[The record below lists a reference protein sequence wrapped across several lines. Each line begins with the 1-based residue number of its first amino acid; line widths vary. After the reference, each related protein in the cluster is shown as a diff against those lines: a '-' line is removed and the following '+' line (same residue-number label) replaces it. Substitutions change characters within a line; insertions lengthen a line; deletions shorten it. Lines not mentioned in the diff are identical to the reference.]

1 MNGIEALTLDG
12 GMRSWSLA
20 WNTAQTTISD
30 CQVVQVRRTGKG
42 CLSYTVES
50 QSEAIVIDPSV
61 DPEVYVRLLSE
72 RGWRLVAV
80 ADSHIHADHLSRSRQ
95 LAHLEGAALLLPTQN
110 RAQYPFRPVADGDRI
125 VFGSTALVAMRT
137 PGHTACSTTPPRSLA
152 THCFSTASA
161 GPTSTEVPARS
172 GRRARVSFICRS
184 AVSSS
189 CPRRLRCFPA
199 MSRRQYRSMAGC
211 WGRRSGQ
218 SGIPWRSRGSRKRH
232 SCRPFWRGSPQ
243 IRPTTH
249 ASSSSTS
256 EVNFQA
262 IPASWRREP
271 TAAPSLE
278 AGRRM
283 KASRAIR
290 LGLRANWQ
298 QFALL
303 VAINAFVGGVVG
315 VERSTLAPLAESDF
329 HLASSAAI
337 LSFLI
342 SFGLVKAASNFIAGG
357 LADRFGRRTV
367 LLVGWMAALPVPLLI
382 IPAPS
387 WGWVVFANVLLGL
400 NQGLAWSTTVNMKID
415 LVGPRRRGFA
425 LGLNE
430 ASGYLAVSAAAAVA
444 GFLAANYGIRPGPY
458 LLAEGFAACGLLL
471 SLFARDTSPQV
482 ELESVGAMG
491 TESLGKLAAEVS
503 FRDRTMSSACQA
515 GLINNLND
523 GMAWALLPLFF
534 AAHGLGLREIGL
546 LASIYP
552 AIWGAGQLGTGW
564 ISDYVGRKSLVVAG
578 MLLQS
583 LALAGFVIMPGFTW
597 WVADSVLL
605 GAGTALVYP
614 TLLAVVSDAARVPDR
629 ATAIGIYRFWRDSG
643 YPAGAIIAGVIADA
657 AGFPAAIIT
666 VAGLTGLSGLVVAVR
681 MRETLP
687 RAAPLL

>member
-1 MNGIEALTLDG
+1 
-12 GMRSWSLA
+12 
-20 WNTAQTTISD
+20 
-30 CQVVQVRRTGKG
+30 
-42 CLSYTVES
+42 
-50 QSEAIVIDPSV
+50 
-61 DPEVYVRLLSE
+61 
-72 RGWRLVAV
+72 
-80 ADSHIHADHLSRSRQ
+80 
-95 LAHLEGAALLLPTQN
+95 
-110 RAQYPFRPVADGDRI
+110 
-125 VFGSTALVAMRT
+125 
-137 PGHTACSTTPPRSLA
+137 
-152 THCFSTASA
+152 
-161 GPTSTEVPARS
+161 
-172 GRRARVSFICRS
+172 
-184 AVSSS
+184 
-189 CPRRLRCFPA
+189 
-199 MSRRQYRSMAGC
+199 
-211 WGRRSGQ
+211 
-218 SGIPWRSRGSRKRH
+218 
-232 SCRPFWRGSPQ
+232 
-243 IRPTTH
+243 
-249 ASSSSTS
+249 
-256 EVNFQA
+256 
-262 IPASWRREP
+262 
-271 TAAPSLE
+271 
-278 AGRRM
+278 M
-283 KASRAIR
+283 KASRSIR
-290 LGLRANWQ
+290 LGLRANWR

-315 VERSTLAPLAESDF
+315 VERSTLAPLAENDF

-382 IPAPS
+382 ILAPS

-430 ASGYLAVSAAAAVA
+430 ASGYLAVSVAAAVA

-458 LLAEGFAACGLLL
+458 LLAEGLAACGLLL

-482 ELESVGAMG
+482 ELESAGAMG

-515 GLINNLND
+515 GLVNNLND

-534 AAHGLGLREIGL
+534 AARGLGLREIGL

-564 ISDYVGRKSLVVAG
+564 ISDYVGRKPLVVTG

-583 LALAGFVIMPGFTW
+583 LAIAGFVILPGFTW
-597 WVADSVLL
+597 WVAESVLL

-614 TLLAVVSDAARVPDR
+614 TLLAVVSDAARVPER
-629 ATAIGIYRFWRDSG
+629 ATAVGIYRFWRDSG
-643 YPAGAIIAGVIADA
+643 YAAGAIIAGVIADA

-666 VAGLTGLSGLVVAVR
+666 VACLTGLSGLVVAVR

>member
-1 MNGIEALTLDG
+1 
-12 GMRSWSLA
+12 
-20 WNTAQTTISD
+20 
-30 CQVVQVRRTGKG
+30 
-42 CLSYTVES
+42 
-50 QSEAIVIDPSV
+50 
-61 DPEVYVRLLSE
+61 
-72 RGWRLVAV
+72 
-80 ADSHIHADHLSRSRQ
+80 
-95 LAHLEGAALLLPTQN
+95 
-110 RAQYPFRPVADGDRI
+110 
-125 VFGSTALVAMRT
+125 
-137 PGHTACSTTPPRSLA
+137 
-152 THCFSTASA
+152 
-161 GPTSTEVPARS
+161 
-172 GRRARVSFICRS
+172 
-184 AVSSS
+184 
-189 CPRRLRCFPA
+189 
-199 MSRRQYRSMAGC
+199 
-211 WGRRSGQ
+211 
-218 SGIPWRSRGSRKRH
+218 
-232 SCRPFWRGSPQ
+232 
-243 IRPTTH
+243 
-249 ASSSSTS
+249 
-256 EVNFQA
+256 
-262 IPASWRREP
+262 
-271 TAAPSLE
+271 
-278 AGRRM
+278 M
-283 KASRAIR
+283 KASHAIR

-315 VERSTLAPLAESDF
+315 VERSTLAPLAENDF

-382 IPAPS
+382 ILAPS
-387 WGWVVFANVLLGL
+387 WDWVVFANVLLGL

-458 LLAEGFAACGLLL
+458 LLAEGLAACGL
-471 SLFARDTSPQV
+471 LFARDTSPQV
-482 ELESVGAMG
+482 ELESAGAMG

-515 GLINNLND
+515 GLVNNLND

-534 AAHGLGLREIGL
+534 TARGLGLREIGL

-552 AIWGAGQLGTGW
+552 AVWGAGQLGTGW

-583 LALAGFVIMPGFTW
+583 LAIAGFVIMPGFTW
-597 WVADSVLL
+597 WVAESVLL
-605 GAGTALVYP
+605 GVGTALVYP
-614 TLLAVVSDAARVPDR
+614 TLLAVVSDAARVPER
-629 ATAIGIYRFWRDSG
+629 ATAVGIYRFWRDSG
-643 YPAGAIIAGVIADA
+643 YAAGAIIAGVIADA

-666 VAGLTGLSGLVVAVR
+666 VACLTGLSGLVVAVR

-687 RAAPLL
+687 HAAPLL